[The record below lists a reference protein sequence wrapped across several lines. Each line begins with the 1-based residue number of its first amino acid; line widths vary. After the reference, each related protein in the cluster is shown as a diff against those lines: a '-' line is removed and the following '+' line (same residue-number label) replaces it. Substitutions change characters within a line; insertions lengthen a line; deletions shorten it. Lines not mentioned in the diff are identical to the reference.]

1 MPQDLRDRNVYFQ
14 SKEIGQYIKEYAGAI
29 SYGLNRVDSN
39 SLESALSLMKTA
51 SRIFVG
57 GNGGSAAIADHLV
70 CDFAKGTEVS
80 TGCLNVHSLVSDLAL
95 FTALANDEGYEKTFS
110 RQLQLK
116 ELNVNDAI
124 FLISSSGN
132 SKNIIEAATYAKSFG
147 ATVCGLTGFDGGAL
161 FRMADIV
168 LHVPFNNYG
177 IVEDCHQAIMHVL
190 AQTYYLGNK

>member
-1 MPQDLRDRNVYFQ
+1 MPQDLRDRNQYFQ
-14 SKEIGQYIKEYAGAI
+14 SKEVGQYIREYAGAI

-39 SLESALSLMKTA
+39 SLESALNLMKTA
-51 SRIFVG
+51 PRIFVG

-70 CDFAKGTEVS
+70 CDFSKGAAT
-80 TGCLNVHSLVSDLAL
+80 NVHSLVGDLAL

-110 RQLQLK
+110 RQLELK
-116 ELNVNDAI
+116 GLGKGDAV

-132 SKNIIEAATYAKSFG
+132 SKNIIEAASYAKSMN
-147 ATVCGLTGFDGGAL
+147 AYVCGLTGFDGGAL

-190 AQTYYLGNK
+190 AQTYYLSNK